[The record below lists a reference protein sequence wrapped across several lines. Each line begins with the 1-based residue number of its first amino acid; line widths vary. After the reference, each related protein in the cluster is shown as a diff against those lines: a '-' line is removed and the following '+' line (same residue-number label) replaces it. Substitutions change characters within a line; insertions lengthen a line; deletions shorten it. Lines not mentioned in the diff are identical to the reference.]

1 VGYSKIPRHKI
12 IRNPEFKEII
22 YDEKR
27 WRILRSLREEAKEIM
42 SILLKCGL
50 KPITHGSIA
59 RGDVTRDSDI
69 DIVIPYAVQPYLIEL
84 CIEKS
89 DLKIYSKYIIRATPI
104 ATPKAYI
111 ELDIYGR
118 RTISFPLSKLNT
130 REWEFYRFGGLI
142 TYEDI
147 VRERRVPGVNKSLVL
162 IIPTELGHKE
172 TPVIGYEDFAARILN
187 ISIDTVLERVKV
199 LTRRDEHG
207 RTGVFLKY
215 YLGSNESFEE
225 AINRLI
231 EMGKLDIQ

>member
-1 VGYSKIPRHKI
+1 MGYSKIPRHKV
-12 IRNPEFKEII
+12 IRNPEFKEVI
-22 YDEKR
+22 YDERR

-69 DIVIPYAVQPYLIEL
+69 DIVIPYAVQPYLVEL

-89 DLKIYSKYIIRATPI
+89 NLKMYSKYIIRATPI

-111 ELDIYGR
+111 ELDVYGK
-118 RTISFPLSKLNT
+118 RTISFPLSKLSA
-130 REWEFYRFGGLI
+130 REWEFYRF
-142 TYEDI
+142 
-147 VRERRVPGVNKSLVL
+147 VPGVNKSLVL
-162 IIPTELGHKE
+162 IIPTEFGHKE
-172 TPVIGYEDFAARILN
+172 APVIGYEDFVARILN
-187 ISIDTVLERVKV
+187 VSIDTVLERVKV

-215 YLGSNESFEE
+215 HLRSNESFEE
-225 AINRLI
+225 AIDRLI
-231 EMGKLDIQ
+231 EMGKLDI

>member
-1 VGYSKIPRHKI
+1 MDYYRIPKHKVV
-12 IRNPEFKEII
+12 RNPEFKEVV

-42 SILLKCGL
+42 SVLLKCGL

-69 DIVIPYAVQPYLIEL
+69 DIVIPYAVQPYLVEL
-84 CIEKS
+84 CVEKS
-89 DLKIYSKYIIRATPI
+89 NLKIYSKYIIRATPI

-111 ELDIYGR
+111 ELDVYGK
-118 RTISFPLSKLNT
+118 RTISFPLSKLSA

-147 VRERRVPGVNKSLVL
+147 VKGRRVPGVNKSLVL
-162 IIPTELGHKE
+162 IIPTEFGHKE
-172 TPVIGYEDFAARILN
+172 APVIGYEDFVARILN

-199 LTRRDEHG
+199 LMRRDEHG

-215 YLGSNESFEE
+215 HLGSNESFEE
-225 AINRLI
+225 AIDRLI
-231 EMGKLDIQ
+231 EMGKLDI